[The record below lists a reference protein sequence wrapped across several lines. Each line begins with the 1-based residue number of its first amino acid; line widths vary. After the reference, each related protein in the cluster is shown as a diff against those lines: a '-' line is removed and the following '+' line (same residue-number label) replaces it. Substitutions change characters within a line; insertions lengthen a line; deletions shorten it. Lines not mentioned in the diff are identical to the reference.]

1 MKLDALFR
9 AAALLSILVAGSCS
23 VANDGTTISE
33 DGASNHPITV
43 EPSYREMKVQFAGG
57 EQGVSADDAVKF
69 DAFLADYRAH
79 GNGSLGIDRYIVLV
93 RGKGSPDGNY
103 LLDLKQALPAS
114 PLPRD
119 PLPQPEWASEAE
131 RVVTVQRRMQAIAM
145 AFLHPVRMNGQP
157 YVLRALQPRIVNS
170 SPNVAIASASH

>member
-79 GNGSLGIDRYIVLV
+79 GNGSLGISVPNGAPSHAAITEWLLQGFPIKSLKDWERL
-93 RGKGSPDGNY
+93 RDGI
-103 LLDLKQALPAS
+103 
-114 PLPRD
+114 PRAD
-119 PLPQPEWASEAE
+119 VP
-131 RVVTVQRRMQAIAM
+131 AIAL
-145 AFLHPVRMNGQP
+145 AG
-157 YVLRALQPRIVNS
+157 
-170 SPNVAIASASH
+170 